1 MVINQNILAILRTF
15 ANLKKK
21 KIYIKETT
29 SKAATIEFLT
39 KISNKKKTSNEQL
52 TFSRQK

>member
-15 ANLKKK
+15 ANLKK